1 MATVLKIIFLGFI
14 PLTYFAILKNKNK
27 GDPICTQQSVMNIH
41 ADSKNT
47 FLTKQRNQNSR
58 VPSTKQGAK
67 QETSIAEQ
75 TFFLP
80 AAFTVPSEAHPLCRA
95 ILSRASWCREEVSG
109 SPGAQLA
116 LMWLRAVPRR
126 VQLSGLVLLWPCN
139 VIATVTWRG
148 RFWDHQGWRRPPG
161 SPGPKR
167 TTRQSVLC
175 WAQQHSEA

>member
-80 AAFTVPSEAHPLCRA
+80 AAFTVPSEAHPSC
-95 ILSRASWCREEVSG
+95 
-109 SPGAQLA
+109 
-116 LMWLRAVPRR
+116 RAVPCLVVQRR
-126 VQLSGLVLLWPCN
+126 GERLPGGSAGPDVAAGCAQEGSAVWPC
-139 VIATVTWRG
+139 
-148 RFWDHQGWRRPPG
+148 PPLALQRHCHG
-161 SPGPKR
+161 YMER
-167 TTRQSVLC
+167 
-175 WAQQHSEA
+175 